1 MTTVHHQIQYIEFV
15 SRDFD
20 RIKKFYSEAFGWEFN
35 DWGPE
40 YIAFA
45 GEYVEGGFGVG
56 DPVSGSIMPILY
68 SDNPEQS
75 LEQVKEAGGTIV
87 LEMFS
92 FPGGRRFEFTDPDGN
107 RLAVWTKE

>member
-1 MTTVHHQIQYIEFV
+1 MTTVHHQIQYIEFA
-15 SRDFD
+15 SQDFA
-20 RIKKFYSEAFGWEFN
+20 RIKAFYTAAFGWEFT
-35 DWGPE
+35 DWGE
-40 YIAFA
+40 QYTAFA

-56 DPVSGSIMPILY
+56 EPVAGSIMPILY
-68 SDNPEQS
+68 SDNPEKS

-87 LEMFS
+87 REIFS